1 MAGVRQHRSA
11 PRIGPVK
18 AVVVDV
24 GWVNGLAAIRSLGR
38 AGIPVFAVD
47 HRSSP
52 LGFRSRYAQPVTV
65 PDPLADEDR
74 FVDAVAKIGG
84 PAVVFPTHDPPLNA
98 LARHADR
105 LDGFL
110 FPFPSWERLESIQ
123 DKRHQLETA
132 RDGGCRH
139 PRDAVSDDRDRGGRA
154 CVSGPRQASASRRLQ
169 APVRQAGLSLRDEG
183 RARTRV
189 RGRGAVR
196 ADGAGAR
203 PGRRRGALQL
213 RELPA
218 RGRRAA
224 RALQRAQAEAGA
236 AGRRHLPRRRGGL
249 GAGGRGRGAAA
260 PARLSASTGSRRSSS
275 SAIRATAASS

>member
-65 PDPLADEDR
+65 PDPLADEDALR
-74 FVDAVAKIGG
+74 RRRREDRRPGGRLSDPRSAAERARAPRGSPGRLSVPVPQLGAPRVDPGQA
-84 PAVVFPTHDPPLNA
+84 PP
-98 LARHADR
+98 
-105 LDGFL
+105 
-110 FPFPSWERLESIQ
+110 
-123 DKRHQLETA
+123 A
-132 RDGGCRH
+132 RDGPRGGCRH

-154 CVSGPRQASASRRLQ
+154 SVSGPRQASASRRLQ
-169 APVRQAGLSLRDEG
+169 APVRQAGFSLRDEG
-183 RARTRV
+183 GARTRV
-189 RGRGAVR
+189 CGRGAVR

-203 PGRRRGALQL
+203 PRRRRGAVQL
-213 RELPA
+213 RQLPA

-236 AGRRHLPRRRGGL
+236 AGRRHVPRRRGGL
-249 GAGGRGRGAAA
+249 GAGGGGRRPA
-260 PARLSASTGSRRSSS
+260 PPEALLASTGSRRSSS